1 MTAQAT
7 LWTLAGC
14 ALAVTAWA
22 AIAERRRSKRRDIDR
37 PGWIPWSLVQVLA
50 MFAALA
56 AAVLAMKA

>member
-1 MTAQAT
+1 MTAQAM

-22 AIAERRRSKRRDIDR
+22 ALAERLRSKRRDIDR
-37 PGWIPWSLVQVLA
+37 PGWIPWSLVQILA

>member
-22 AIAERRRSKRRDIDR
+22 AIAERLRAKRHNVDR
-37 PGWIPWSLVQVLA
+37 PGWIPWSLVQILA